1 MADSLFPAF
10 LSRSVESIRYG
21 MFFPLSQK
29 EQVMNENSSDEL
41 KRAARRLEYPN
52 IGSVSPVFRPKTAF
66 LGAALSRRRD

>member
-1 MADSLFPAF
+1 
-10 LSRSVESIRYG
+10 

-29 EQVMNENSSDEL
+29 EQVMNENFSDDL